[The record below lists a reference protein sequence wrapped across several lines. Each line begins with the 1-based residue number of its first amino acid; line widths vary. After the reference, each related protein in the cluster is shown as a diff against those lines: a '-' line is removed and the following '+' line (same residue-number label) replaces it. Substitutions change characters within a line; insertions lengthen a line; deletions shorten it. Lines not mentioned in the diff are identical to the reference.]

1 MNRLR
6 FFSEMKKGMLHT
18 VSAVCEPFLEEK
30 LDQFDRAA
38 DVLLSINW
46 SPLTDDLEQLA
57 KVEQRFINGKN
68 IFVFRTDEN
77 IRAVSSIC
85 PVCFNLLFYSENTL
99 ELKCLMCEKEYSFLN
114 QSGNLELT
122 FFPIRKR
129 NNIYEIGIEAAG
141 K

>member
-6 FFSEMKKGMLHT
+6 FFSEMKKGMLDT
-18 VSAVCEPFLEEK
+18 VKAVYEPILEEK
-30 LDQFDRAA
+30 LDQIDRAA
-38 DVLLSINW
+38 DVILHIDWL
-46 SPLTDDLEQLA
+46 PLTEDLEQLA

-85 PVCFNLLFYSENTL
+85 PVCFNLLYYSENTM
-99 ELKCLMCEKEYSFLN
+99 ELKCLMCEKEYSLIK
-114 QSGNLELT
+114 QSGELKLT

-129 NNIYEIGIEAAG
+129 HNFYEIGIEADR